1 MRLDIFILGAGS
13 RVVKR
18 WREKRRERVT
28 GIGTSGLV
36 RGTVGGIE
44 AIRVCDS
51 NCVNEMFLLLTQKLR
66 EEVCVEPGYGA
77 ADAIAEVFGLGEV
90 VAFVFVNDELGF
102 DAKGF

>member
-1 MRLDIFILGAGS
+1 MRLDIFILGARS

-18 WREKRRERVT
+18 WRENWRERVT
-28 GIGTSGLV
+28 GIGTSGLLC
-36 RGTVGGIE
+36 GIVGDIE
-44 AIRVCDS
+44 AIRVWDS
-51 NCVNEMFLLLTQKLR
+51 NSSLTQKLR
-66 EEVCVEPGYGA
+66 AEVRVEPGYGA